1 MDWAKMMGRTPD
13 MFTFMGRVRGLAA
26 VHLAAHLTLG
36 VLHGDAALGVVDEDD
51 QHDQQQDAHD
61 DQQSHPPLQGAGP
74 EAVDHAG
81 DTMVG
86 TRDMMPANR
95 IMEMPLP
102 IPNSVICSPIHIT
115 KEEPAMKET
124 VMTRAAHTDVLL
136 RMP

>member
-1 MDWAKMMGRTPD
+1 MTSRAIHH
-13 MFTFMGRVRGLAA
+13 FRVPARKPS
-26 VHLAAHLTLG
+26 TIW
-36 VLHGDAALGVVDEDD
+36 
-51 QHDQQQDAHD
+51 
-61 DQQSHPPLQGAGP
+61 
-74 EAVDHAG
+74 
-81 DTMVG
+81 DTIVG
-86 TRDMMPANR
+86 TRDRMPANR